1 MKATNILQEKIRKD
15 LQISIEKEKKMRRNL
30 ETLEKQEKNLCFW
43 KKRNEDEIKT
53 FFDEFQRILK
63 EKELKCLE
71 TNEFHFTQNMTH
83 LKSSKKS
90 NEANL
95 TSITEC
101 NKILGVLSNSN
112 RIENGNGEFLQSMK
126 LVYQI
131 KAKMGNFGEIIC
143 EEPNYENYVFD
154 KESEIKMIL
163 MKLKENYGGSLN
175 PAVVMKEKIIPNEN
189 VNNTVCYYTNTSEE
203 KRFLISLIIN
213 CLLTYFKII

>member
-1 MKATNILQEKIRKD
+1 
-15 LQISIEKEKKMRRNL
+15 MRRNL
-30 ETLEKQEKNLCFW
+30 DTLEKQEKNLCFW
-43 KKRNEDEIKT
+43 KKRNEDEIRT

-71 TNEFHFTQNMTH
+71 TNEYHFNQNMTH
-83 LKSSKKS
+83 LKSSKKN

-95 TSITEC
+95 TSINEC
-101 NKILGVLSNSN
+101 NKILGVLSNNN

-154 KESEIKMIL
+154 KENEIKMIL
-163 MKLKENYGGSLN
+163 TKLKETYGGSLN
-175 PAVVMKEKIIPNEN
+175 PAVVFKEKLSTNEN
-189 VNNTVCYYTNTSEE
+189 VNNTICYYTNTTEE
-203 KRFLISLIIN
+203 KRFHFFFFLFI
-213 CLLTYFKII
+213 YFN